1 MKVTLKLI
9 AFACG
14 LLSAGAFFDGVFGSR
29 IVVEKA
35 AVIVDSPAISGSPAY
50 AQVPR
55 RAARRT
61 ARRTSRRVIRR
72 SSIYA
77 ATLPAG
83 CRTVVVEGA
92 SLYQC
97 GTTYYQPYGNQ
108 YVVVYI
114 N

>member
-1 MKVTLKLI
+1 MK
-9 AFACG
+9 
-14 LLSAGAFFDGVFGSR
+14 
-29 IVVEKA
+29 
-35 AVIVDSPAISGSPAY
+35 

-55 RAARRT
+55 RT
-61 ARRTSRRVIRR
+61 ACRTSRRVIRR
-72 SSIYA
+72 SYIYA